1 MLTTVLLFGF
11 LLGCMAGLRVLTPPA
26 AVCWGAYLGWLHFAG
41 TKLSFLHHLAA
52 LIIFTL
58 LAVFELVNDK
68 LPKTPARTALASLI
82 IRMLMGA
89 VCAAAL
95 AVSTGGS
102 LAIAAMAGLLGALLG
117 TFGGYNIRHSLVV
130 KVHLP
135 DFAVALVEDVIAVAG
150 SLVIVSHL

>member
-1 MLTTVLLFGF
+1 
-11 LLGCMAGLRVLTPPA
+11 
-26 AVCWGAYLGWLHFAG
+26 
-41 TKLSFLHHLAA
+41 
-52 LIIFTL
+52 
-58 LAVFELVNDK
+58 
-68 LPKTPARTALASLI
+68 
-82 IRMLMGA
+82 MGA

-102 LAIAAMAGLLGALLG
+102 LAIAAMAGVLGALLG

-135 DFAVALVEDVIAVAG
+135 DLAVALVEDVIAVAG

>member
-1 MLTTVLLFGF
+1 VLLFGF
-11 LLGCMAGLRVLTPPA
+11 LLGCAAGLRALTPPA

-41 TKLSFLHHLAA
+41 TKLSFLHHVAT

-68 LPKTPARTALASLI
+68 LPKTPARTALAPLT

-95 AVSTGGS
+95 AVSAGGS
-102 LAIAAMAGLLGALLG
+102 LAIAAMAGVLGALLG

-130 KVHLP
+130 GGHLP